1 MRGYA
6 MNAKWNWQ
14 RGAVMILCLVTAG
27 CREHSAQRSALGEEM
42 GREMRLAT
50 PTVGGP
56 SREIVV
62 EREPAKI
69 AKAARSAMESSGVRL
84 VQEGSTA
91 QGQWLLGKSL
101 ADRSVLVEI
110 LPIYPGRST
119 VKITVEGA
127 DALTRELLSRLHTDI
142 KNKVR

>member
-1 MRGYA
+1 
-6 MNAKWNWQ
+6 
-14 RGAVMILCLVTAG
+14 
-27 CREHSAQRSALGEEM
+27 
-42 GREMRLAT
+42 MRLAT